1 METRVKELC
10 VAMSKVNLLS
20 NYTYTKDQIIEYAEQ
35 LINLYPNI
43 KVEKIESL
51 MDSFFRCKKDFTPSR
66 GIRNFTEHLEQPQ
79 EKTGYVWKYDWDS
92 FLKTLEDE

>member
-10 VAMSKVNLLS
+10 VAMSKINLLS
-20 NYTYTKDQIIEYAEQ
+20 NYRYTEDQIIEYAEQ

-51 MDSFFRCKKDFTPSR
+51 MDDFFRCEKEFKPSL
-66 GIRNFTEHLEQPQ
+66 GIRNFTEHIEHPNI
-79 EKTGYVWKYDWDS
+79 GYVRKYEWDS
-92 FLKTLEDE
+92 YLKTLEGE

>member
-10 VAMSKVNLLS
+10 VAMSKINLLS

-35 LINLYPNI
+35 LINLYPNL

-51 MDSFFRCKKDFTPSR
+51 MDAFFRCEINFSPSR
-66 GIRNFTEHLEQPQ
+66 GIRNFTEHIEHPN
-79 EKTGYVWKYDWDS
+79 TGYVRKYDWDS
-92 FLKTLEDE
+92 YLKTLEDE

>member
-43 KVEKIESL
+43 KVENIESL
-51 MDSFFRCKKDFTPSR
+51 MDYFFRCKKDFTPSR
-66 GIRNFTEHLEQPQ
+66 GIRNFTEHLE
-79 EKTGYVWKYDWDS
+79 KTGYVRKYDWDS
-92 FLKTLEDE
+92 YLKTLEDE

>member
-66 GIRNFTEHLEQPQ
+66 GIRNFTEHLE
-79 EKTGYVWKYDWDS
+79 KTGYVRKYDWDS
-92 FLKTLEDE
+92 YLKTLEDE

>member
-10 VAMSKVNLLS
+10 VAMSKINLLS

-51 MDSFFRCKKDFTPSR
+51 MDSFFRCKKDFIPSR
-66 GIRNFTEHLEQPQ
+66 GIRNFTEHLEKTDDRSEKMQ
-79 EKTGYVWKYDWDS
+79 EIAQKIMNG
-92 FLKTLEDE
+92 TL